1 MSRTMTIN
9 CDLGE
14 GLDKIDALV
23 MPYLHQANIA
33 CGGHAGD
40 PASMARTA
48 KLAQQYSVQVGA
60 HPSYPDRKNF
70 GRLSL
75 DLAPDALY
83 ASLQEQVRSLI
94 AICKTLGIDVT
105 YIKPHGALYNDAN
118 THPSIRQTLYHLASE
133 FQLPLMLQALPKLN
147 EGPGLAEAETP
158 NLRIIAEAFADR
170 AYTREGLLVKRDQPH
185 AVHSEIQVILAQ
197 VESLR
202 LQRGVYADDGQWLA
216 LEAETL
222 CVHSDT
228 PNAVETVKAIKQA
241 LETF

>member
-1 MSRTMTIN
+1 MSRMMTIN

-14 GLDKIDALV
+14 GLDEIDALV

-40 PASMARTA
+40 PVSMARTA

-75 DLAPDALY
+75 DLPPDALY

-94 AICKTLGIDVT
+94 AVGKTLGIDVT

-118 THPSIRQTLYHLASE
+118 THHSVRQTLYHLASE
-133 FQLPLMLQALPKLN
+133 FQLPLMLQALPKIN
-147 EGPGLAEAETP
+147 QTVRLAEVERP
-158 NLRIIAEAFADR
+158 KLKIIAEAFADR
-170 AYTREGLLVKRDQPH
+170 AYTHEGLLVKRDQPH
-185 AVHSEIQVILAQ
+185 AVHSDIHTILAQ
-197 VESLR
+197 VESLH
-202 LQRGVYADDGQWLA
+202 LHHGLYADDGQWLT

-228 PNAVETVKAIKQA
+228 PNAVETVRAIKQA
-241 LETF
+241 LENF